1 MVDADQTFVIVGG
14 GLAGAKA
21 AETLRS
27 EGFTGRVILI
37 GDERDHPYER
47 PPLSKGYLTGKE
59 ERDSVFVHEPAWYAR
74 AEVELHLG
82 QPVTVIDREA
92 RTVRLGDG
100 TAIRYDRLLL
110 ATGSE
115 PRRLDIPGTGLAGVH
130 HLRRLAHA
138 DRLRHVLASLGRD
151 NGHLVI
157 AGGGWI
163 GLEVAAAAR
172 GYGAEVTVV
181 ESEPTPLH
189 QVLGPEL
196 GQLFADLH
204 TEHGVRFV
212 FGARLTEIVGQDG
225 MVLAV
230 RTDDG
235 EEHPAHAV
243 LAAIG
248 AAPRTA
254 LAEAA
259 GLDLAD
265 RAHGGGIAVDASL
278 RTSDPDVFAAGDV
291 AGAHHPLLDTRLRVE
306 HWANALNGGPAAAR
320 AMLGQSVSYDRVP
333 YFFSDQ
339 YDLGMEYSGWA
350 PPGSYDQVVLRGDVG
365 KRQFI
370 AFWLKDRKVLAG
382 MNVNVWDV
390 TEPIQQLIRAQSPVD
405 TDALGD
411 PSVPLESLVPQGS
424 TPAPPT

>member
-1 MVDADQTFVIVGG
+1 MVDAHQTFVIVGA

-21 AETLRS
+21 AETLRA

-47 PPLSKGYLTGKE
+47 PPLSKGYLDGKAD
-59 ERDSVFVHEPAWYAR
+59 RDSVFTHERPWYAG
-74 AEVELHLG
+74 ADVELHLG
-82 QPVTVIDREA
+82 QPVTALDRYA
-92 RTVRLGDG
+92 KTVQLGDN
-100 TAIRYDRLLL
+100 TVIHYDKLLL

-115 PRRLDIPGTGLAGVH
+115 PRRLDIPGTDLAGVH

-138 DRLRHVLASLGRD
+138 DRLRNVLAALGRD

-157 AGGGWI
+157 AGAGWI

-181 ESEPTPLH
+181 EAEPTPLH
-189 QVLGPEL
+189 QVIGPEL
-196 GQLFADLH
+196 GQIFTELH
-204 TEHGVRFV
+204 SSHGVRFH
-212 FGARLTEIVGQDG
+212 FGARLTEITGQDG
-225 MVLAV
+225 MVLAA

-235 EEHPAHAV
+235 EEHPAHDV

-248 AAPRTA
+248 AAPRSA

-259 GLDLAD
+259 GLELAE

-278 RTSDPDVFAAGDV
+278 RTSDPHIYAAGDV
-291 AGAHHPLLDTRLRVE
+291 ASAQHPLLGTRLRVE

-320 AMLGQSVSYDRVP
+320 AMLGQDVTYDRIP

-339 YDLGMEYSGWA
+339 YDLGLEYSGWA
-350 PPGSYDQVVLRGDVG
+350 PPGSYDEVIIRGDAG
-365 KRQFI
+365 KREFI
-370 AFWLKDRKVLAG
+370 AFWLKDRRVLAG

-390 TEPIQQLIRAQSPVD
+390 TETVQELIRARQQHDPE
-405 TDALGD
+405 ALAD
-411 PSVPLESLVPQGS
+411 PSVPLDSLL
-424 TPAPPT
+424 

>member
-1 MVDADQTFVIVGG
+1 MVDAHQTFVIVGA

-21 AETLRS
+21 AETLRA

-47 PPLSKGYLTGKE
+47 PPLSKGYLDGKAD
-59 ERDSVFVHEPAWYAR
+59 RDSVFTHERPWYAG
-74 AEVELHLG
+74 ADIELHLG
-82 QPVTVIDREA
+82 QPVTALDRYA
-92 RTVRLGDG
+92 KTVQLGDN
-100 TAIRYDRLLL
+100 TVIHYDKLLL

-115 PRRLDIPGTGLAGVH
+115 PRRLDIPGTDLAGVH

-138 DRLRHVLASLGRD
+138 DRLRNVLAALGRD

-157 AGGGWI
+157 AGAGWI

-181 ESEPTPLH
+181 EAEPTPLH
-189 QVLGPEL
+189 QVIGPEL
-196 GQLFADLH
+196 GQIFTELH
-204 TEHGVRFV
+204 SSHGVRFH
-212 FGARLTEIVGQDG
+212 FGARLTEITGQDG
-225 MVLAV
+225 MVLTA

-235 EEHPAHAV
+235 EEHPAHDV

-248 AAPRTA
+248 AAPRSA

-259 GLDLAD
+259 GLEMAE

-278 RTSDPDVFAAGDV
+278 RTSDPHIYAAGDV
-291 AGAHHPLLDTRLRVE
+291 AAAHHPLLGTRLRVE

-320 AMLGQSVSYDRVP
+320 AMLGQDVTYDRIP

-339 YDLGMEYSGWA
+339 YDLGLEYSGWA
-350 PPGSYDQVVLRGDVG
+350 PPGSYDEVIIRGDAG
-365 KRQFI
+365 KREFI
-370 AFWLKDRKVLAG
+370 AFWLKDRRILAG

-390 TEPIQQLIRAQSPVD
+390 TETIQELIRARQQH
-405 TDALGD
+405 DAEALAD
-411 PSVPLESLVPQGS
+411 PSVPLGSLL
-424 TPAPPT
+424 

>member
-21 AETLRS
+21 AETLRA

-37 GDERDHPYER
+37 GDEREHPYER
-47 PPLSKGYLTGKE
+47 PPLSKGFLLGKE
-59 ERDSVFVHEPAWYAR
+59 ERDSVFVHEPAWYAQHDI
-74 AEVELHLG
+74 ELHLG
-82 QPVTVIDREA
+82 LPAVAVDRAEKA
-92 RTVRLGDG
+92 VRLGDG
-100 TAIRYDRLLL
+100 TSVRYDKLLL

-115 PRRLDIPGTGLAGVH
+115 PRRLDIPGTDLAGVH
-130 HLRRLAHA
+130 HLRRIAHA
-138 DRLRHVLASLGRD
+138 ERLKGVLAALGRD

-157 AGGGWI
+157 AGAGWI

-172 GYGAEVTVV
+172 EYGAEVTVV
-181 ESEPTPLH
+181 EPEATPLH
-189 QVLGPEL
+189 SVLGPEI
-196 GQLFADLH
+196 GRLFADLH
-204 TEHGVRFV
+204 QEHGVRFH
-212 FGARLTEIVGQDG
+212 FGARLTEITGQDG
-225 MVLAV
+225 MVLAA

-235 EEHPAHAV
+235 DEHPAHDV

-259 GLDLAD
+259 GLTMAD

-278 RTSDPDVFAAGDV
+278 RTSDPDIFAVGD
-291 AGAHHPLLDTRLRVE
+291 AAAADHPLFETRLRVE

-320 AMLGQSVSYDRVP
+320 AMLGRPVTYDRVP

-339 YDLGMEYSGWA
+339 YDVGLEFSGWA
-350 PPGSYDQVVLRGDVG
+350 PPGSYDQVVIRGDAT
-365 KRQFI
+365 KREFI
-370 AFWLKDRKVLAG
+370 AFWLSDGRVLAG

-390 TEPIQQLIRAQSPVD
+390 TEPIQTLIKAGVRP
-405 TDALGD
+405 D
-411 PSVPLESLVPQGS
+411 PERLADPTVPLESLLEG
-424 TPAPPT
+424 

>member
-1 MVDADQTFVIVGG
+1 MVDAHQTFVIVGA

-47 PPLSKGYLTGKE
+47 PPLSKGFLIGSA
-59 ERDSVFVHEPAWYAR
+59 ERDSVFVQQNGWYA
-74 AEVELHLG
+74 EHDVELHLG
-82 QPVTVIDREA
+82 QPVVHLDRVA

-100 TAIRYDRLLL
+100 TTLQYDKLLL

-115 PRRLDIPGTGLAGVH
+115 PRRLDIPGTDLVGVH
-130 HLRRLAHA
+130 HLRRLAHSE
-138 DRLRHVLASLGRD
+138 RLKNVLTSLGRE

-157 AGGGWI
+157 AGAGWI

-181 ESEPTPLH
+181 EHGPTPLH
-189 QVLGPEL
+189 GVLGPEL
-196 GQLFADLH
+196 GAVFTDLH
-204 TEHGVRFV
+204 TEHGVRFR
-212 FGARLTEIVGQDG
+212 FGTRLTEITGQDG
-225 MVLAV
+225 MVLSV
-230 RTDDG
+230 LTDDG
-235 EEHPAHAV
+235 EEHPAHDV

-254 LAEAA
+254 LAETA
-259 GLDLAD
+259 GLTMAG
-265 RAHGGGIAVDASL
+265 REQGGGIAVDASL
-278 RTSDPDVFAAGDV
+278 RTSDPDIFAAGDV
-291 AGAHHPLLDTRLRVE
+291 ANAEHPLLGTRLRVE

-320 AMLGQSVSYDRVP
+320 AMLGRPVSYDRLP

-339 YDLGMEYSGWA
+339 YDLGMEYTGYAA
-350 PPGSYDQVVLRGDVG
+350 PGMYDQVVARGDVG

-370 AFWLKDRKVLAG
+370 AFWLSEGRVLAG

-390 TEPIQQLIRAQSPVD
+390 TDPIQQLIRSGRQVD
-405 TDALGD
+405 PEALSD
-411 PSVPLESLVPQGS
+411 PSVPLASFLD
-424 TPAPPT
+424 

>member
-1 MVDADQTFVIVGG
+1 MVDAHRTFVIVGG

-27 EGFTGRVILI
+27 EGFTGRVIMI
-37 GDERDHPYER
+37 CDERDHPYER
-47 PPLSKGYLTGKE
+47 PPLSKGFLTGKE

-74 AEVELHLG
+74 ADVELHLG
-82 QPVTVIDREA
+82 QPAVHLDRAAKTVT
-92 RTVRLGDG
+92 LGDG
-100 TAIRYDRLLL
+100 TLVPYDRLLL

-115 PRRLDIPGTGLAGVH
+115 PRRLDIPGTDLAGVH

-138 DRLRHVLASLGRD
+138 ERLRRVLTALGRD

-181 ESEPTPLH
+181 EPEPTPLH
-189 QVLGPEL
+189 AVLGPEI
-196 GQLFADLH
+196 GRLFTDLH
-204 TEHGVRFV
+204 AAHGVRFH
-212 FGARLTEIVGQDG
+212 FGARLTEITGQDG
-225 MVLAV
+225 MVLAA

-259 GLDLAD
+259 GLTLAA
-265 RAHGGGIAVDASL
+265 REHGGGIAVDASL

-291 AGAHHPLLDTRLRVE
+291 AAAEHPLLGTRLRVE

-320 AMLGQSVSYDRVP
+320 AMLGQDVSYDRVP

-339 YDLGMEYSGWA
+339 YDLGMEYSGYA
-350 PPGSYDQVVLRGDVG
+350 PPGSYDQVLIRGDAA
-365 KRQFI
+365 KREFI
-370 AFWLKDRKVLAG
+370 AFWLSDGRVLAG

-390 TEPIQQLIRAQSPVD
+390 TAPIQALIRSGATPD
-405 TDALGD
+405 PDRLAD
-411 PSVPLESLVPQGS
+411 PSVPLDSLTG
-424 TPAPPT
+424 

>member
-1 MVDADQTFVIVGG
+1 VVDAHQTFVIVGA

-47 PPLSKGYLTGKE
+47 PPLSKGFMIGSA
-59 ERDSVFVHEPAWYAR
+59 ERDSVFVQQTGWYA
-74 AEVELHLG
+74 EHDIELHLG
-82 QPVTVIDREA
+82 QPVVHLDRAA
-92 RTVRLGDG
+92 RSVRLGDG
-100 TAIRYDRLLL
+100 TVLQYDKLLL
-110 ATGSE
+110 ATGAE

-138 DRLRHVLASLGRD
+138 ERLKHVLTSLGRE

-157 AGGGWI
+157 AGAGWI

-172 GYGAEVTVV
+172 GYGAEVTVI
-181 ESEPTPLH
+181 ESSPTPLYG
-189 QVLGPEL
+189 VLGPEL
-196 GQLFADLH
+196 GGVFTDLH
-204 TEHGVRFV
+204 AEHGVRFH
-212 FGARLTEIVGQDG
+212 FGARLTEITGQDG
-225 MVLAV
+225 MVMSVL
-230 RTDDG
+230 TDDG
-235 EEHPAHAV
+235 EEHPAHDV

-254 LAEAA
+254 LAETA
-259 GLDLAD
+259 GLTLAGQ
-265 RAHGGGIAVDASL
+265 AEGGGIAVDASL
-278 RTSDPDVFAAGDV
+278 RTSDPDIFAAGDV
-291 AGAHHPLLDTRLRVE
+291 ANAQHPLLGGRLRVE

-320 AMLGQSVSYDRVP
+320 AMLGRPVSYDRVP

-339 YDLGMEYSGWA
+339 YDLGMEFSGHA
-350 PPGSYDQVVLRGDVG
+350 APGSYDQVVCRGDVG

-370 AFWLKDRKVLAG
+370 AFWLREGRVLAG

-390 TEPIQQLIRAQSPVD
+390 TEAIQHLIRDGRAVD
-405 TDALGD
+405 PEALSD
-411 PSVPLESLVPQGS
+411 PSVPLASFLD
-424 TPAPPT
+424 

>member
-1 MVDADQTFVIVGG
+1 MVDAHQTFVIVGA

-21 AETLRS
+21 AETLRA

-47 PPLSKGYLTGKE
+47 PPLSKGYLDGKAD
-59 ERDSVFVHEPAWYAR
+59 RDSVFTHERPWYAG
-74 AEVELHLG
+74 ADIELHLG
-82 QPVTVIDREA
+82 QPVTALDRYA
-92 RTVRLGDG
+92 KTVQLGDN
-100 TAIRYDRLLL
+100 TVIHYDKLLL

-115 PRRLDIPGTGLAGVH
+115 PRRLDIPGTDLAGVH

-138 DRLRHVLASLGRD
+138 DRLRNVLAALGRD

-157 AGGGWI
+157 AGAGWI

-181 ESEPTPLH
+181 EAEPTPLH
-189 QVLGPEL
+189 QVIGPEL
-196 GQLFADLH
+196 GQIFTELH
-204 TEHGVRFV
+204 SSHGVRFH
-212 FGARLTEIVGQDG
+212 FGARLTEITGQDG
-225 MVLAV
+225 MVLTA

-235 EEHPAHAV
+235 EEHPAHDV

-248 AAPRTA
+248 AAPRSA

-259 GLDLAD
+259 GLEMDE

-278 RTSDPDVFAAGDV
+278 RTSDPHIYAAGDV
-291 AGAHHPLLDTRLRVE
+291 AAAHHPLLGTRLRVE

-320 AMLGQSVSYDRVP
+320 AMLGQDVTYDRIP

-339 YDLGMEYSGWA
+339 YDLGLEYSGWA
-350 PPGSYDQVVLRGDVG
+350 PPGSYDEVIIRGDAG
-365 KRQFI
+365 KREFI
-370 AFWLKDRKVLAG
+370 AFWLKDRRILAG

-390 TEPIQQLIRAQSPVD
+390 TETIQELIRARQQH
-405 TDALGD
+405 DAEALAN
-411 PSVPLESLVPQGS
+411 PSVPLDSLL
-424 TPAPPT
+424 